1 MKSLSLL
8 LLFTILSSTM
18 GGKER
23 SQACTPTDGYA
34 CCFAPGEV
42 SLLSPKNK
50 VFFVQNWLFQVF
62 FSPYVFF
69 SKVSFFFCQG
79 EREQLRLRRGVPLQA
94 LLHRRHGISRL
105 TIWWSNWDVLLPWLE
120 LSRNTSY
127 MYIYMY
133 HMYICNMPNNPPISI
148 LPVHLWHQ
156 ILETHL
162 CSIGRPTLSTGVGV
176 FVCY

>member
-42 SLLSPKNK
+42 GLLSPK
-50 VFFVQNWLFQVF
+50 FF
-62 FSPYVFF
+62 FSICIFF
-69 SKVSFFFCQG
+69 QGHIFFLPRLAWTTATATRGSFASSTAPTTWDIQTHNMM
-79 EREQLRLRRGVPLQA
+79 EQLRPVAA
-94 LLHRRHGISRL
+94 LIR
-105 TIWWSNWDVLLPWLE
+105 

-133 HMYICNMPNNPPISI
+133 QLYIWYIYNMTNNPPISI
-148 LPVHLWHQ
+148 LPVHLWRQ

>member
-42 SLLSPKNK
+42 CLLLPK
-50 VFFVQNWLFQVF
+50 F

-69 SKVSFFFCQG
+69 SKVSFFSAK
-79 EREQLRLRRGVPLQA
+79 V
-94 LLHRRHGISRL
+94 S
-105 TIWWSNWDVLLPWLE
+105 V
-120 LSRNTSY
+120 
-127 MYIYMY
+127 
-133 HMYICNMPNNPPISI
+133 NNCDCDAGFLCKLYCTDDMGYPDS
-148 LPVHLWHQ
+148 Q
-156 ILETHL
+156 YDGATETCCCL
-162 CSIGRPTLSTGVGV
+162 D
-176 FVCY
+176 